1 MKIKEKIEGK
11 VAILS
16 LSGNMMGGP
25 ETQEVHEKVKS
36 LLADNLKFIVIDLG
50 GVKWMN
56 SSGLGILMASLTSI
70 EQAGGELKLACVADK
85 VQSLL
90 MITQL
95 MKIFQT
101 FETVERAVANFQ
113 E

>member
-1 MKIKEKIEGK
+1 MKIKEKVEQG
-11 VAILS
+11 VAIIT

-25 ETQEVHEKVKS
+25 ETQAVHEKVKS
-36 LLADNLKFIVIDLG
+36 LLTDNIRKIVIDLS

-70 EQAGGELKLACVADK
+70 EQSSGHLKLACVADK

-95 MKIFQT
+95 IKIFET
-101 FETVERAVANFQ
+101 YETVDRAVATFK